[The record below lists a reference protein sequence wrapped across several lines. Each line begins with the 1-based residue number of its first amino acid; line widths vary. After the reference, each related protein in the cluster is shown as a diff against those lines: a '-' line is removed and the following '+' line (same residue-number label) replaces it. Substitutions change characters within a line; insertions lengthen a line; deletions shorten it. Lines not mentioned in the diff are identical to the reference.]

1 MMTCAEFSAGLDR
14 YARGAMPPAE
24 AAALEAHAGSCAD
37 CARLLEQL
45 EPALPAAAGLSKV
58 AQPAEDLWPRIAVR
72 IERARVAPGIRLSWR
87 ALAAAAVL
95 VVAAS
100 SGVTMLLLRQ
110 GRPVVVA
117 PPARVLTFEAEYAE
131 AAQDLTVA
139 LDRARQRLSPE
150 AVTAIERNLA
160 VIDSALAEVRRA
172 LDRDPGNVVL
182 EQLVTATWQQKMDL
196 LRRATALGGAS

>member
-1 MMTCAEFSAGLDR
+1 MTCAEFAAGLDH

-37 CARLLEQL
+37 CARLLERL
-45 EPALPAAAGLSKV
+45 EPVLPAAAGLSK
-58 AQPAEDLWPRIAVR
+58 ATPPADDLWPGIAERIGR
-72 IERARVAPGIRLSWR
+72 GRVAPGIRLSWR

-100 SGVTMLLLRQ
+100 SGITTLLLRQ
-110 GRPVVVA
+110 RQPVAVQ

-139 LDRARQRLSPE
+139 LERARQRLSPE
-150 AVTAIERNLA
+150 AMTAIDRNLA

-172 LDRDPGNVVL
+172 LDRDPGNTVL

-196 LRRATALGGAS
+196 LRRAAALGGAS